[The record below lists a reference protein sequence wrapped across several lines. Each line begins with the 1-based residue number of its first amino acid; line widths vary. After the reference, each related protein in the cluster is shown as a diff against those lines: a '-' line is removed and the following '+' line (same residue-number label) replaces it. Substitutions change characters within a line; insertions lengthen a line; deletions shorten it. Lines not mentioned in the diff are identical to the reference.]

1 MSKQHKLDHFTQ
13 VQIQSMGLKIGQ
25 CYQPQHLFI
34 PNGRRLTRVAE
45 PADPWMVTLNRMDR
59 VPWADGGTVATAV
72 GATFED
78 AVDAAMPRGLK
89 ASMLRAERAIDRL
102 VETLRAG

>member
-1 MSKQHKLDHFTQ
+1 MSKQPKLDHFTQ
-13 VQIQSMGLKIGQ
+13 VQIQSMGLTLGL
-25 CYQPQHLFI
+25 CYQPESLFI
-34 PNGRRLTRVAE
+34 KNGRKLARVAE
-45 PADPWMVTLNRMDR
+45 PGDPWMVTLNRLDR

>member
-13 VQIQSMGLKIGQ
+13 VRLQTMGLKLGL

-45 PADPWMVTLNRMDR
+45 PGDPWMVTLNRMDR
-59 VPWADGGTVATAV
+59 VPWADGGAVVTAV
-72 GATFED
+72 GATFQD
-78 AVDAAMPRGLK
+78 ALDAAIPDGLT

-102 VETLRAG
+102 VETIRAS